1 MNVNYIFIA
10 VSMLFVILISIQIT
24 LNKIFVLL
32 RDIKE
37 EIEDR

>member
-10 VSMLFVILISIQIT
+10 VSMLFIVLISIQIT